1 MNITLRDY
9 QLTGVNE
16 IRERFRAGDKNVLF
30 QLPTGG
36 GKTVVFSYIT
46 EGASRKGNRVLIL
59 VHRQELIRQSSE
71 SLQNIGV
78 AHGIIAPG
86 FTPSWDNAQIASV
99 QTIVK
104 RLSQYPA
111 NYFQLIISDECH
123 HAGAASWTKI
133 FAHFSGASILGVT
146 ATPARLDGKGLG
158 RAAGGV
164 FDSMVNGPTVS
175 ELIKR
180 GYLANPR
187 VYAPPVGADLS
198 NLRKKYGEFVT
209 AESAAAMD
217 KPMITGCAVEHYR
230 KLCGG
235 VPAIAF
241 CASVAHAEHVAE
253 QFRAAG
259 YQAASIDGTMHDN
272 DRKGRIKALG
282 NGGLHVLT
290 SCDIISE
297 GTDIPIVGAAIGLRP
312 TASMGLYLQQ
322 VGRALRMY
330 PGKTD
335 AIILDH
341 VGNVMRHGMPDE
353 DRGWSLDGEKQGGKK
368 KKDDEQDIKVKQ
380 CESCYAVHVPAPRC
394 PVCGHVYEISAREI
408 EIAEGELQELD
419 SKRLAQIEED
429 RKKMFAKREEGA
441 CRSLEDFQALAAQ
454 RGYAPG
460 WAFHRFKARQQR
472 GGFSQQR
479 GPSLAYCNR

>member
-1 MNITLRDY
+1 MNIELRDY
-9 QLTGVNE
+9 QIAGVNQ
-16 IRERFRAGDKNVLF
+16 IRERFRAGDRNVLF

-59 VHRQELIRQSSE
+59 VHRQELIRQTSA
-71 SLQNIGV
+71 SLNDIGV

-86 FTPSWDNAQIASV
+86 FTPSWDNVQVASV
-99 QTIVK
+99 HTLVRRMDK
-104 RLSQYPA
+104 VHAP
-111 NYFQLIISDECH
+111 QLIISDECH
-123 HAGAASWTKI
+123 HAGAASWQKI
-133 FAHFSGASILGVT
+133 FSYYDSAAILGVT
-146 ATPARLDGKGLG
+146 ATPVRLDGKGLG
-158 RAAGGV
+158 RSSGGF
-164 FDSMVNGPTVS
+164 FDSMVNGPPVA
-175 ELIKR
+175 ELIRRKF
-180 GYLANPR
+180 LANPR

-209 AESAAAMD
+209 AETAAAMD
-217 KPMITGCAVEHYR
+217 KPMITGCAVQHYQR
-230 KLCGG
+230 LANG

-272 DRKGRIKALG
+272 DRKARIKALG

-297 GTDIPIVGAAIGLRP
+297 GTDIPIVGAAILLRP

-322 VGRALRMY
+322 VGRSLRMY
-330 PGKTD
+330 DGKVD

-353 DRGWSLDGEKQGGKK
+353 DREWSLDGEKQNSKK
-368 KKDDEQDIKVKQ
+368 NKDDDKDLKVKQ
-380 CESCYAVHVPAPRC
+380 CDQCYAVHMPAPRC
-394 PVCGHVYEISAREI
+394 PVCGHLYEVSAREI
-408 EIAEGELQELD
+408 ETAEGELQELD
-419 SKRLAQIEED
+419 AKRLTEIEMN
-429 RKKMFAKREEGA
+429 RKKMFAKREEGL
-441 CRSLEDFQALAAQ
+441 CVSLADFQALAEK
-454 RGYAPG
+454 RGYDPG
-460 WAFHRFKARQQR
+460 WAYHRFRARQQR
-472 GGFSQQR
+472 GGHSH
-479 GPSLAYCNR
+479 GPSLAYANR

>member
-9 QLTGVNE
+9 QLSGVNS
-16 IRERFRAGDKNVLF
+16 IRERFRAGDRNVLF

-59 VHRQELIRQSSE
+59 VHRQELIRQTSQ
-71 SLQNIGV
+71 SLTDIGV
-78 AHGIIAPG
+78 THGIIAPG
-86 FTPSWDNAQIASV
+86 FTPSWDSVQVASV
-99 QTIVK
+99 QTLVRRMDK
-104 RLSQYPA
+104 VHAP
-111 NYFQLIISDECH
+111 NLIISDECH
-123 HAGAASWTKI
+123 HAGAASWSKI
-133 FAHFSGASILGVT
+133 FSHFSKANILGVT
-146 ATPARLDGKGLG
+146 ATPCRLDGKGLG
-158 RAAGGV
+158 RSAGGF
-164 FDSMVNGPTVS
+164 FDSMVNGPTVA

-180 GYLANPR
+180 GFLARPR
-187 VYAPPVGADLS
+187 VFAPPVGADLT

-209 AESAAAMD
+209 ADAAAAMD
-217 KPMITGCAVEHYR
+217 KPMITGCAVDHYR
-230 KLCGG
+230 KLANS

-272 DRKGRIKALG
+272 DRKKRIRDLG
-282 NGGLHVLT
+282 TGGLHVLT

-297 GTDIPIVGAAIGLRP
+297 GTDIPIVGAAILLRP
-312 TASMGLYLQQ
+312 TASLGLCLQQ

-330 PGKTD
+330 DGKSE

-353 DRGWSLDGEKQGGKK
+353 DREWSLDGDKQGGKK
-368 KKDDEQDIKVKQ
+368 KKDDEQDIKTKQ
-380 CESCYAVHVPAPRC
+380 CESCYAVHAPAPKC
-394 PVCGHVYEISAREI
+394 PVCGHIYEINAREI
-408 EIAEGELQELD
+408 QVSDGELLEMD
-419 SKRLAQIEED
+419 AKRLEKIEED
-429 RKKMFAKREEGA
+429 RRKMFAKREEGA
-441 CRSLEDFQALAAQ
+441 CRTLEDFQALADK

-460 WAFHRFKARQQR
+460 WANHRYRARQQR
-472 GGFSQQR
+472 GGSSQML
-479 GPSLAYCNR
+479 SAA